1 MELHFV
7 HQAADV
13 RFAVHGGMIT
23 EEEEANPAIA
33 QLSNVAPYDQ
43 DTTRQAVAMQ
53 SSTRAICCPAIKAK
67 CGSWAL

>member
-1 MELHFV
+1 MALHFV

-23 EEEEANPAIA
+23 EEEANLAIA

-43 DTTRQAVAMQ
+43 DTIRQAVAMQ
-53 SSTRAICCPAIKAK
+53 SSTGAICCPAIKAK
-67 CGSWAL
+67 CGSWAV